1 MTSFVFTL
9 SLNFSIRFDVRKAF
23 CDTPNISLNA
33 FCRRAGDAPV
43 ISESSATVSMP
54 PIAIVSRTRPMKR
67 AFTSAAILSL
77 GRQRRHG
84 RKPADSASATVEKN
98 TTFSCFGIFDLHDG
112 RQKMPVVFTA
122 KKNTPSKFLSL
133 DRSAFQ
139 RQFSDPLMLGSCD
152 IFRV

>member
-9 SLNFSIRFDVRKAF
+9 SLNFSIRFVVSKLF
-23 CDTPNISLNA
+23 GDTPNISLNA

-54 PIAIVSRTRPMKR
+54 PIAIVSRTRPIKR

-84 RKPADSASATVEKN
+84 RNPAVSASAAVEKN
-98 TTFSCFGIFDLHDG
+98 TTFSRFGGFDRHDG
-112 RQKMPVVFTA
+112 RQKIPVVFTA

-133 DRSAFQ
+133 AKRAFQ
-139 RQFSDPLMLGSCD
+139 RRSTVSAK
-152 IFRV
+152 